1 MKKTAVTLF
10 FLILL
15 ALFSAGALT
24 GCSDPGPAEEAGQE
38 IDEAVEEAGQEMDE
52 AVEEAG
58 DELEEM
64 GDEVEEETD

>member
-1 MKKTAVTLF
+1 MKTTARTLF
-10 FLILL
+10 FLMLL

-24 GCSDPGPAEEAGQE
+24 GCEDPGPAEETGQE
-38 IDEAVEEAGQEMDE
+38 IDE

-64 GDEVEEETD
+64 GDEVEEDTD